1 MGGFFATSVGDSH
14 ILGVEGWR
22 FAFFLVAS
30 ISVCTGI
37 LTLFMASDPRQVRL
51 PVYWPSPLQRIAL
64 SEPACMALQ

>member
-37 LTLFMASDPRQVRL
+37 LTLFTATDPRHVRV

-64 SEPACMALQ
+64 GEPACMALQ